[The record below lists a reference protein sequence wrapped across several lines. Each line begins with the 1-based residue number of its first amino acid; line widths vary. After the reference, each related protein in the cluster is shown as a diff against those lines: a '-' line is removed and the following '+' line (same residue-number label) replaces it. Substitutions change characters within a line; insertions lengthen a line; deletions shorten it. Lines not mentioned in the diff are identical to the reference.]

1 MDCGNY
7 SEYYTFIKKEKPLE
21 IKNTIIYDHFGMLSL
36 YNLETKD
43 KNKINKNK
51 IKPIKNK

>member
-43 KNKINKNK
+43 NKINKHK